1 MRTTAPPPWRL
12 RADRSTIASS
22 KPITSVHTGLKRFS
36 TTAFVASV
44 VDTDTRLTASRL
56 APAGPSSAARIALPM
71 PIARFHGVVSALALA
86 ITRRPSA
93 SSTASVNV
101 PPVSIPNDRPPADAA
116 DFEFMRTFYT
126 VDPQSLDDG
135 ALLQRLIQHLGQA
148 DAGFTQLLGRDR
160 GRVGHVGLGALV
172 VIGPVGCRQ
181 QAVGV

>member
-1 MRTTAPPPWRL
+1 MQ
-12 RADRSTIASS
+12 
-22 KPITSVHTGLKRFS
+22 TGLKRFS

-56 APAGPSSAARIALPM
+56 APARPSSTARIALPM

-101 PPVSIPNDRPPADAA
+101 PPVSIPNDRPPVEAA

-126 VDPQSLDDG
+126 VDLRGLDEG
-135 ALLQRLIQHLGQA
+135 ALAQRLIQHLGQA

-160 GRVGHVGLGALV
+160 GRVGHVSIRELV

-181 QAVGV
+181 QAVGM